1 MTTEE
6 KLRAFILSKYKSVL
20 EFTQAIDMPY
30 GTIQSIFKRGIQ
42 NSSVTNI
49 IKICQALGISTD
61 DLAQGN
67 IVPASKTIPEPSKI
81 EDILE
86 NTKRE
91 LISTPL
97 LSMNGEPA
105 SDNDIKII
113 LDGIDAALQI
123 AVKNQK
129 RRLDAYYAQFNKEM
143 GMKADDN

>member
-67 IVPASKTIPEPSKI
+67 IVPASKIIPEPSKI
-81 EDILE
+81 EDIFSL
-86 NTKRE
+86 
-91 LISTPL
+91 
-97 LSMNGEPA
+97 
-105 SDNDIKII
+105 
-113 LDGIDAALQI
+113 
-123 AVKNQK
+123 
-129 RRLDAYYAQFNKEM
+129 F
-143 GMKADDN
+143 